1 MVVAEGEAAGDPR
14 PIDRAEVPGDAL
26 PDRLERLPAVGPGGC
41 MDADELARA
50 EIDRDEDIGA
60 AARPSAVVKVSV
72 MSVPQT

>member
-1 MVVAEGEAAGDPR
+1 
-14 PIDRAEVPGDAL
+14 
-26 PDRLERLPAVGPGGC
+26 